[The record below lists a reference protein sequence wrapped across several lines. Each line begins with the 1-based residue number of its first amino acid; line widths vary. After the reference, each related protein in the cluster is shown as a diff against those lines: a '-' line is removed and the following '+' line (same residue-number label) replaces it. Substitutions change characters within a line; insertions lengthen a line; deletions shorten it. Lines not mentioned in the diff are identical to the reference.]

1 MSRSLVK
8 KKHRKANKRVRTKL
22 KNQKP
27 ETVAVRLPLWS
38 VEPSPE
44 QLSDWYNKTL
54 ESLEDDQPETKK
66 D

>member
-27 ETVAVRLPLWS
+27 ETV
-38 VEPSPE
+38 
-44 QLSDWYNKTL
+44 
-54 ESLEDDQPETKK
+54 LEDDQPETKK